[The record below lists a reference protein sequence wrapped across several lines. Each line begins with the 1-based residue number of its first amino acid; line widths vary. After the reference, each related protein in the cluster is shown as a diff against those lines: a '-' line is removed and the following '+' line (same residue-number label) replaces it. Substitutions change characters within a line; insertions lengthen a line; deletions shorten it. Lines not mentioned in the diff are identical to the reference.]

1 VSEESPNVDIDRR
14 SFVKL
19 AGAATAT
26 ASLAGCG
33 SSGDG
38 EGDAEATSTP
48 ESDGETAADTEAT
61 DESSGE
67 SEDSGEFPV
76 TITQGQMPD
85 TLDPHDHRNIPA
97 DIVMRQS
104 YEGVISRNRQGQIVE
119 MLATEWRRIEPGRV
133 RFSIREGP
141 TFQQTENQ
149 LTPEDVAYTVNRMV
163 KENVGFTSPQ
173 AGQLGGVTG
182 AEVVDGERA
191 VDVLSDGLNPI
202 VFAEFAIYCDVVERA
217 WTQDNDSSYVA
228 QNMNGTG
235 PFQLA
240 EYEQNV
246 QVTFD
251 RYEDYWREPAAVSQ
265 LTFRSAQQSSARV
278 NQVIAGETDIIVNVP
293 PQSVG
298 RLNESDSVSVN
309 AVGST
314 RIIYNGMRANADPF
328 SSQSFRQAMNFAVD
342 LDSIITDVLQE
353 FGEQTGQPTL
363 QPFFGYNDEV
373 EPYAHDPA
381 EAERLVEESGHAGV
395 SITLHTPV
403 GRYLKDL
410 QIAQAVAGM
419 IDDLSNVSCEVKQRD
434 FNTLA
439 SELTDGDITTGPK
452 FYLIGWGN
460 ATFDA
465 SQTINPTLTSDGVLT
480 SFQSDQLDSL
490 ITEANQAVETEQR
503 EQLLQQ
509 ANAFSHEQAP
519 WIFLNRQFGVYGS
532 TNRVDWQPR
541 NDERIDAYS
550 ISPAE

>member
-1 VSEESPNVDIDRR
+1 MSDESRERDIDRR

-19 AGAATAT
+19 AGTATAT
-26 ASLAGCG
+26 AALAGCG
-33 SSGDG
+33 SSGG
-38 EGDAEATSTP
+38 GGGAEGGDETAGTSQ
-48 ESDGETAADTEAT
+48 SGETAADT
-61 DESSGE
+61 DESTTGSK
-67 SEDSGEFPV
+67 EFPV

-97 DIVMRQS
+97 DIVMRQC
-104 YEGVISRNRQGQIVE
+104 YEGVISRNRQGQIVS
-119 MLATEWRRIEPGRV
+119 MLATEWRRVEPGRA

-141 TFQQTENQ
+141 TFQQTDNQ
-149 LTPEDVAYTVNRMV
+149 LTPADIAYTINRMV
-163 KENVGFTSPQ
+163 DDDVGFTSPQ

-182 AEVVDGERA
+182 AEVVDDERA

-202 VFAEFAIYCDVVERA
+202 VFAEFAIYCDVVEQA
-217 WTQDNDSSYVA
+217 WTEENESSYVA

-235 PFQLA
+235 PFELA

-251 RYEDYWREPAAVSQ
+251 RYDEYWREPAEVTQ
-265 LTFRSAQQSSARV
+265 LTFTSAQQASARV
-278 NQVIAGETDIIVNVP
+278 NQLIAGETDIIVNVP
-293 PQSVG
+293 PQSVN
-298 RLNESDSVSVN
+298 RVDSSESVSVN

-314 RIIYNGMRANADPF
+314 RIIYNGMRSNAEPF
-328 SSQSFRQAMNFAVD
+328 SSLSFRRAMNFAVD
-342 LDSIITDVLQE
+342 LESIITDVLQE

-363 QPFFGYNDEV
+363 QPFFGYNDDI

-381 EAERLVEESGHAGV
+381 EAERLIEESGHAGA
-395 SITLHTPV
+395 SLTLHTPV

-419 IDDLSNVSCEVKQRD
+419 IDDLSNVSCDVKQRD

-465 SQTINPTLTSDGVLT
+465 SQTVNPTLTSDGVLT
-480 SFQSDQLDSL
+480 SFKSDQLDSL
-490 ITEANQAVETEQR
+490 ITEANQTAESEQR

-532 TNRVDWQPR
+532 TNRIDWQPR

-550 ISPAE
+550 ISSAE

>member
-1 VSEESPNVDIDRR
+1 MSEESPNVDIDRR

-67 SEDSGEFPV
+67 SEEGGEFPV

-97 DIVMRQS
+97 DIVMRQC

-342 LDSIITDVLQE
+342 LGSIITDVLQE

>member
-1 VSEESPNVDIDRR
+1 MSEESPNVDIDRR

-67 SEDSGEFPV
+67 SEESGEFPV

-97 DIVMRQS
+97 DIVMRQC

-342 LDSIITDVLQE
+342 LGSIITDVLQE

>member
-1 VSEESPNVDIDRR
+1 MSEESPNVDIDRR

-97 DIVMRQS
+97 DIVMRQC

-342 LDSIITDVLQE
+342 LGSIITDVLQE

>member
-67 SEDSGEFPV
+67 SEEGGEFPV

-97 DIVMRQS
+97 DIVMRQC

-342 LDSIITDVLQE
+342 LGSIITDVLQE

>member
-1 VSEESPNVDIDRR
+1 MSEESPNVDIDRR

-67 SEDSGEFPV
+67 SEESGEFPV

-97 DIVMRQS
+97 DIVMRQC

-278 NQVIAGETDIIVNVP
+278 NQLIAGETDIIVNVP